1 MNIPGF
7 STSGLLMM
15 HGGIKQ
21 AVAVD
26 DNTPNGKDKP
36 YGVRTFSDWKQM
48 SDAIEEELT
57 KRSVKFGAVP
67 W

>member
-21 AVAVD
+21 SLAVD
-26 DNTPNGKDKP
+26 DNISDDKEKLF
-36 YGVRTFSDWKQM
+36 GVRTFPDWKKM
-48 SDAIEEELT
+48 ADAIEEELN
-57 KRSVKFGAVP
+57 KRNVKFEAIS